1 MSDLHARRQTDVI
14 AEDLITRRAVV
25 GALSRKGLVLG
36 EVRRLVA
43 EADRLGIPDKA
54 PMVVSG
60 VERTELYV
68 GELSIDTLGVRYEER
83 RR

>member
-1 MSDLHARRQTDVI
+1 MSDLHGRRETMVI
-14 AEDLITRRAVV
+14 SEDLIARRACV

-43 EADRLGIPDKA
+43 EADQLGIPDKA
-54 PMVVSG
+54 PMVASG
-60 VERTELYV
+60 VERSDLYV
-68 GELSIDTLGVRYEER
+68 GELTIDTLGVRWEER